1 MFKIFTRLLI
11 ISFLL
16 SIGQVMASDEVV
28 NKLKSKLAKLI
39 PGEEPTSVKESPA
52 KGLYEVIYGTQVFYI
67 HENGKYLLQGELID
81 VDTRTNLT
89 ADAQSAGRKKAM
101 AAVSDDKTIIFAPKE
116 KAKHTVTVFT
126 DIDCPYCRKMH
137 NEMKGYNEEG
147 IAIRYML
154 YPRAGVDSPSYDK
167 AVNVWCAENQK
178 EAMTKSKN
186 GKEVKSK
193 TCENPIKEH
202 MAIANEI
209 GVNGTPAIV
218 LDDGHL
224 IPGYRPP
231 KDLAKVLEQ
240 LSAK

>member
-1 MFKIFTRLLI
+1 
-11 ISFLL
+11 
-16 SIGQVMASDEVV
+16 
-28 NKLKSKLAKLI
+28 
-39 PGEEPTSVKESPA
+39 
-52 KGLYEVIYGTQVFYI
+52 
-67 HENGKYLLQGELID
+67 
-81 VDTRTNLT
+81 
-89 ADAQSAGRKKAM
+89 
-101 AAVSDDKTIIFAPKE
+101 
-116 KAKHTVTVFT
+116 
-126 DIDCPYCRKMH
+126 MH